1 VVPSKIALS
10 LAYLERRTVW
20 SDLAVVMRTAA
31 HVARSVTPASLRQW
45 PA

>member
-1 VVPSKIALS
+1 VPSKIALS

-20 SDLAVVMRTAA
+20 SDLVILMRTAA
-31 HVARSVTPASLRQW
+31 HVARAAIPARLREW